1 MSDQMDSLEDAALR
15 RQSKREMAD
24 TIRLLLN
31 TPMGMGPVTDIEDVE
46 SLQELADRNVTI
58 STRILMKKAIAAMKG
73 DDKAAQFLF
82 EYGGLKPV
90 EDKHVSVDLPVFI
103 DDLTSME
110 MRPPALRKSET
121 PMIDV
126 TSDVVIE
133 VPPEPIEVKAPVLSI
148 ESPKKEPASISRPT
162 RTIHANPIIGV
173 QVEKKSDKDGMS
185 LPDWVDTI

>member
-1 MSDQMDSLEDAALR
+1 MRDRMDSSEDAALR

-31 TPMGMGPVTDIEDVE
+31 TPMSVGPVTDIEDVE

-58 STRILMKKAIAAMKG
+58 STRILMRKAIAAMKG

-110 MRPPALRKSET
+110 MRPPALRKSEA
-121 PMIDV
+121 PMIDI
-126 TSDVVIE
+126 TPDAVIE
-133 VPPEPIEVKAPVLSI
+133 SSSEPTEAKTPAIPI
-148 ESPKKEPASISRPT
+148 DSPKKEPVSISHPM

-173 QVEKKSDKDGMS
+173 QVEKKSDKDGMG
-185 LPDWVDTI
+185 LPDWVDII